1 MDRDQLAKDLTIA
14 IIGKVPAEDLG
25 YEDKDPHSLVLPAIQ
40 LFEVIRNELG
50 QLPMFKNS
58 S

>member
-14 IIGKVPAEDLG
+14 IIGKVPTEDLG

>member
-1 MDRDQLAKDLTIA
+1 MDRDQLDNDLTMDIR
-14 IIGKVPAEDLG
+14 GKVHAEDRG